1 MTRCFIGVFIPDGL
15 KEKLLN
21 LQNFIKSLDI
31 DCKLVEAENMHLTLS
46 FLGEIPEGEI
56 PEISRKLDI
65 IAQNFTK
72 FSVVVSGIL
81 LIPNKNFIRVIALD
95 VADEAGYLRNLVGYI
110 GAEIGGDAKPPHL
123 TLCRVRKIEGKHDTV
138 DKLVNS
144 VAYAEGFQ
152 VDSISLIK
160 SNLSRS
166 GSAYSTVHESR
177 LK

>member
-1 MTRCFIGVFIPDGL
+1 MARCFIGVFIPDGL

-21 LQNFIKSLDI
+21 LQNFIKGLDI
-31 DCKLVEAENMHLTLS
+31 DCRLVEAENMHLTLS
-46 FLGEIPEGEI
+46 FLGEVPEGEI

-65 IAQNFTK
+65 ITQNFTK
-72 FSVVVSGIL
+72 FSVTVSGIL
-81 LIPNKNFIRVIALD
+81 LIPNGDFIRVIALD
-95 VADEAGYLRNLVGYI
+95 VVDEAGYLRNLVGYI
-110 GAEIGGDAKPPHL
+110 GVEIGGDAKPPHL
-123 TLCRVRKIEGKHDTV
+123 TLCRVRKIENKQATI

-160 SNLSRS
+160 SSLSRS
-166 GSAYSTVHESR
+166 GPAYSTIHESR

>member
-1 MTRCFIGVFIPDGL
+1 MARCFIGVFIPDGL

-46 FLGEIPEGEI
+46 FLGEFPEEEI
-56 PEISRKLDI
+56 PKISGKLDV

-72 FSVVVSGIL
+72 FSVIVSGVL

-95 VADEAGYLRNLVGYI
+95 VVDETGYLRNLVNYI
-110 GAEIGGDAKPPHL
+110 GVEIGGDAKTPHL
-123 TLCRVRKIEGKHDTV
+123 TLCRVRKIENKYATV
-138 DKLVNS
+138 SKLVNS

-152 VDSISLIK
+152 IDSISLIK
-160 SNLSRS
+160 SSLGRS
-166 GSAYSTVHESR
+166 GPTYSTIHESR